1 MNNTSRTL
9 VIKKSKQSYDASAIE
24 VLEGLE
30 PVRKR
35 PGMYIGGTDSK
46 GLHHLVSEVLDNSMD
61 EAVAG
66 FATKIDIEF
75 TSEDEISISDNGRG
89 IPTDFHPKFPDKT
102 ALEVIF
108 CTLHAGGKF
117 SGKNYATSGG
127 LHGVGVSV
135 VNALSEKLTVE
146 VVRNKVCYS
155 QSFSKGIPLDKLK
168 KIGEKKVNSGTK
180 ITFSP
185 DRTIFNSDQFFSAEK
200 IYELAKS
207 KAYLF
212 SGVTIDWKAPNLA
225 SNHSNKIPTAERFH
239 FENGLVD
246 LVKSSTELEYNITN
260 DYFVGESGFKE
271 KFDPKEKGSI
281 QWCACFNTYNPIIKS
296 FCNTIPTSDGGTHQ
310 SGFLNA
316 IAKGFKSYLELIGDK
331 KYSDINKDDVQEI
344 LSSSISVFVEQPQF
358 VGQTKDKLSNLEVQK
373 KVESIIKD
381 RFENWLAN
389 DKARTLLLIE
399 NLRMRA
405 EERIKNKKK
414 KETLRKTPLK
424 RLMLPGKLADCS
436 ISDKK
441 GTELFLVEG
450 DSAGGSAKQARN
462 RATQAILP
470 LKGKILNV
478 VGSSNKKVYENQ
490 EIDDLC
496 KALGMKLGSPNDTSG
511 LRYEKVIIMTDADV
525 DGAHIASLLIALFQ
539 TKFPK
544 LIEEG
549 HLFIAMPPLYKISN
563 KNEIFY
569 ANSEEEKDEM
579 LEKLRS
585 SMNKLQI
592 SRFKGLGEMNPS
604 QLKETTMDIKTRRLI
619 QISLN
624 LSILKETNELV
635 DNLMGKNPEY
645 RFNFISKN
653 AKSLDNSFIS

>member
-1 MNNTSRTL
+1 
-9 VIKKSKQSYDASAIE
+9 
-24 VLEGLE
+24 
-30 PVRKR
+30 
-35 PGMYIGGTDSK
+35 MYIGGTDSR
-46 GLHHLVSEVLDNSMD
+46 GLHHLVSEVLDNAMD

-66 FATKIDIEF
+66 YATRIDIEF
-75 TSEDEISISDNGRG
+75 SSEEEISISDNGRG
-89 IPTDFHPKFPDKT
+89 IPIDLHPKFPNKT

-127 LHGVGVSV
+127 LHGVGISV

-146 VVRNKVCYS
+146 VVKNNACYS
-155 QSFSKGIPLDKLK
+155 QSFSKGMPLEKLK
-168 KIGEKKVNSGTK
+168 KIGKSKIRSGTK

-185 DRTIFNSDQFFSAEK
+185 DSTIFSVSKFFNPEK
-200 IYELAKS
+200 IYDLAKS

-212 SGVTIDWKAPNLA
+212 SGVTIDWRAPNIKQSQL
-225 SNHSNKIPTAERFH
+225 NKIPTAETFH
-239 FENGLVD
+239 FKNGLID
-246 LVKSSTELEYNITN
+246 LVKSNTVLEYNITN
-260 DYFVGESGFKE
+260 DYFVGNADFKE
-271 KFDPKEKGSI
+271 KFDPEEKGSI
-281 QWCACFNTYNPIIKS
+281 QWCACFNTHNPVIKS
-296 FCNTIPTSDGGTHQ
+296 FCNTIPTSEGGTHQ

-316 IAKGFKSYLELIGDK
+316 VAKGFKSYIELIGDK
-331 KYSDINKDDVQEI
+331 KFSVINKDDIQEI
-344 LSSSISVFVEQPQF
+344 LSSSISVFIEQPQF

-373 KVESIIKD
+373 KVEGTIKD

-389 DKARTLLLIE
+389 DKIRTLLLIE

-405 EERIKNKKK
+405 DERIKSKQK

-436 ISDKK
+436 ISGKE

-462 RATQAILP
+462 RTTQAILP

-478 VGSSNKKVYENQ
+478 VGSSNKKIYENQ

-496 KALGMKLGSPNDTSG
+496 KALGMKLNSPYDISG
-511 LRYEKVIIMTDADV
+511 LRYEKIIIMTDADV
-525 DGAHIASLLIALFQ
+525 DGAHIASLLIALFH
-539 TKFPK
+539 TKFLK
-544 LIEEG
+544 IIEEG
-549 HLFIAMPPLYKISN
+549 HLFIAMPPLYKISYKN
-563 KNEIFY
+563 KIHY
-569 ANSEEEKDEM
+569 ANSEEEKEEI
-579 LEKLRS
+579 LAKLRS
-585 SMNKLQI
+585 SLNKIQI

-624 LSILKETNELV
+624 LGLLKETNETV
-635 DNLMGKNPEY
+635 DKLMGKNPEY

-653 AKSLDNSFIS
+653 AKNFDNNFTS

>member
-1 MNNTSRTL
+1 
-9 VIKKSKQSYDASAIE
+9 
-24 VLEGLE
+24 
-30 PVRKR
+30 
-35 PGMYIGGTDSK
+35 MYIGGTDSK

-66 FATKIDIEF
+66 FASKIEIEF
-75 TSEDEISISDNGRG
+75 TSENEISISDNGRG
-89 IPTDFHPKFPDKT
+89 IPIDFHPKFPDKT

-117 SGKNYATSGG
+117 SDKNYATSGG
-127 LHGVGVSV
+127 LHGVGISV
-135 VNALSEKLTVE
+135 VNALSEKLIVE
-146 VVRNKVCYS
+146 VVKDNVCYS
-155 QSFSKGIPLDKLK
+155 QSFSKGSPLEKLK
-168 KIGEKKVNSGTK
+168 NVGGRKIKSGTK

-185 DRTIFNSDQFFSAEK
+185 DRTIFGDAQSFSPEK

-212 SGVTIDWKAPNLA
+212 SGVTINWKAPNIKDHQL
-225 SNHSNKIPTAERFH
+225 NRVPTAEKLH
-239 FENGLVD
+239 FENGLKD
-246 LVKSSTELEYNITN
+246 LVKSITTFEYNITN
-260 DYFVGESGFKE
+260 DYFVGEADFKE
-271 KFDPKEKGSI
+271 KFGPKEKGSI
-281 QWCACFNTYNPIIKS
+281 KWCACFNTYNPVIKS
-296 FCNTIPTSDGGTHQ
+296 FCNTIPTTEGGTHHN
-310 SGFLNA
+310 GFLTA
-316 IAKGFKSYLELIGDK
+316 ISKGFKSYVELIGDK
-331 KYSDINKDDVQEI
+331 KYAAIIKEDVQEV
-344 LSSSISVFVEQPQF
+344 LSSSLSVFVEQPQF
-358 VGQTKDKLSNLEVQK
+358 VGQTKDKLSNIEVQK

-399 NLRMRA
+399 NLQMRA
-405 EERIKNKKK
+405 EERIKNKQK
-414 KETLRKTPLK
+414 KETLRKSPLK
-424 RLMLPGKLADCS
+424 KLMLPGKLADCS
-436 ISDKK
+436 ISDKI

-462 RATQAILP
+462 RSTQAILP

-496 KALGMKLGSPNDTSG
+496 KALGIKLSSPIDISN
-511 LRYEKVIIMTDADV
+511 LRYEKIIIMTDADV
-525 DGAHIASLLIALFQ
+525 DGAHIASLLIAFFHTQ
-539 TKFPK
+539 FPK
-544 LIEEG
+544 IIEEG
-549 HLFIAMPPLYKISN
+549 HLYVAVPPLYKLSY
-563 KNEIFY
+563 KDEVFY
-569 ANSEEEKDEM
+569 ANSEEEKEIM
-579 LEKLRS
+579 LEKFRS
-585 SMNKLQI
+585 SMGKIQI

-653 AKSLDNSFIS
+653 AKSVENNYIS

>member
-1 MNNTSRTL
+1 
-9 VIKKSKQSYDASAIE
+9 
-24 VLEGLE
+24 
-30 PVRKR
+30 
-35 PGMYIGGTDSK
+35 MYIGGTDSK

-75 TSEDEISISDNGRG
+75 ISEEEISISDNGRG
-89 IPTDFHPKFPDKT
+89 IPIDLHPKFPDKT

-117 SGKNYATSGG
+117 SDKNYLTSGG
-127 LHGVGVSV
+127 LHGVGISV

-146 VVRNKVCYS
+146 VIKNRVCYS
-155 QSFSKGIPLDKLK
+155 QSFSKGIPVGKLLK
-168 KIGEKKVNSGTK
+168 LGEKKIKSGTK

-185 DRTIFNSDQFFSAEK
+185 DKTIFSGNKFFNTEK

-212 SGVTIDWKAPNLA
+212 SGVTIDWKAPNIGENNL
-225 SNHSNKIPTAERFH
+225 NKIPNSERFH
-239 FENGLVD
+239 FENGLMD
-246 LVKSSTELEYNITN
+246 LVRSNTAVEFNITN
-260 DYFVGESGFKE
+260 DYFVGEVDFKE
-271 KFDPKEKGSI
+271 KFDLDDKGSI
-281 QWCACFNTYNPIIKS
+281 HWCSCFNTYNPVIKS
-296 FCNTIPTSDGGTHQ
+296 FCNTIPTYEGGTHQ
-310 SGFLNA
+310 TGFLNA
-316 IAKGFKSYLELIGDK
+316 IAKGFKSYVELLGDK
-331 KYSDINKDDVQEI
+331 KFSAINKDDVLEI
-344 LSSSISVFVEQPQF
+344 LSSSVSVFVEQPQF

-389 DKARTLLLIE
+389 DKSRTLLLIE

-405 EERIKNKKK
+405 EERIKTKQK

-436 ISDKK
+436 ISDKD

-450 DSAGGSAKQARN
+450 DSAGGSAKQARD

-478 VGSSNKKVYENQ
+478 VGSSNKKISENQ

-496 KALGMKLGSPNDTSG
+496 KALGVKLSSPHDISN
-511 LRYEKVIIMTDADV
+511 LRYEKIIIMTDADV
-525 DGAHIASLLIALFQ
+525 DGAHIASLLIALFH
-539 TKFPK
+539 TRLPK
-544 LIEEG
+544 IIEEG
-549 HLFIAMPPLYKISN
+549 HLFIAVPPLYKISY
-563 KNEIFY
+563 KDEIYY
-569 ANSEEEKDEM
+569 ANSDEEKEII
-579 LEKLRS
+579 LKKLSS
-585 SMNKLQI
+585 SMDKIQI

-624 LSILKETNELV
+624 LSLLKETNELV

-653 AKSLDNSFIS
+653 AKSLDNSLIL

>member
-1 MNNTSRTL
+1 
-9 VIKKSKQSYDASAIE
+9 
-24 VLEGLE
+24 
-30 PVRKR
+30 
-35 PGMYIGGTDSK
+35 MYIGGTDSK

-66 FATKIDIEF
+66 FATQIDVEF
-75 TSEDEISISDNGRG
+75 ISEDEISIADNGRG
-89 IPTDFHPKFPDKT
+89 IPIDFHPKFPDKT

-117 SGKNYATSGG
+117 SDKNYATSGG
-127 LHGVGVSV
+127 LHGVGISV

-146 VVRNKVCYS
+146 VIKNRVCYS
-155 QSFSKGIPLDKLK
+155 QSFSKGVPLDKIKKVCEK
-168 KIGEKKVNSGTK
+168 KIKSGTK
-180 ITFSP
+180 IIFSP
-185 DRTIFNSDQFFSAEK
+185 DKTIFSSNKFFNAET

-212 SGVTIDWKAPNLA
+212 SGVTIDWKAPNIRDNDL
-225 SNHSNKIPTAERFH
+225 NKIPTAERFH
-239 FENGLVD
+239 FENGLMD
-246 LVKSSTELEYNITN
+246 LVNSNSALEFNITN
-260 DYFVGESGFKE
+260 DHFVGDADFKE

-281 QWCACFNTYNPIIKS
+281 KWCACFNSYNPAIKS
-296 FCNTIPTSDGGTHQ
+296 FCNTIPTSEGGTHQ

-316 IAKGFKSYLELIGDK
+316 ISKGFKSYIELIGDK
-331 KYSDINKDDVQEI
+331 KFSSINKDDVQEI
-344 LSSSISVFVEQPQF
+344 LSSAISVFVEQPQF

-373 KVESIIKD
+373 KVEGTIKD

-405 EERIKNKKK
+405 EERIKNKQK

-436 ISDKK
+436 ISDRE

-478 VGSSNKKVYENQ
+478 VGSSNRKVNENQ

-496 KALGMKLGSPNDTSG
+496 KALGIKLSTPNDISN
-511 LRYEKVIIMTDADV
+511 LRYEKIIIMTDADV
-525 DGAHIASLLIALFQ
+525 DGAHIASLLIALFH
-539 TKFPK
+539 TKLPK
-544 LIEEG
+544 IIEDG
-549 HLFIAMPPLYKISN
+549 HLFIAVPPLYKISY
-563 KNEIFY
+563 KDEIFY
-569 ANSEEEKDEM
+569 ANTEKEKEEKLGM
-579 LEKLRS
+579 YRS
-585 SMNKLQI
+585 SMNKIQI

-604 QLKETTMDIKTRRLI
+604 QLKETTMDVKTRRLI

-624 LSILKETNELV
+624 LNLLKETNELV
-635 DNLMGKNPEY
+635 ENLMGKNPEY

-653 AKSLDNSFIS
+653 AKSLDNSIIL

>member
-1 MNNTSRTL
+1 
-9 VIKKSKQSYDASAIE
+9 
-24 VLEGLE
+24 
-30 PVRKR
+30 
-35 PGMYIGGTDSK
+35 MYIGGTDSK

-66 FATKIDIEF
+66 FATQIDIEF
-75 TSEDEISISDNGRG
+75 ISEDEISIADNGRG
-89 IPTDFHPKFPDKT
+89 IPIDLHPKFPDKT

-117 SGKNYATSGG
+117 SDKNYATSGG
-127 LHGVGVSV
+127 LHGVGISV

-146 VVRNKVCYS
+146 VIKNKICYS
-155 QSFSKGIPLDKLK
+155 QSFSKGIPLDK
-168 KIGEKKVNSGTK
+168 IKKVSEKTIKSGTK
-180 ITFSP
+180 IIFSP
-185 DRTIFNSDQFFSAEK
+185 DNTIFSSNKSFTAMTV
-200 IYELAKS
+200 YELAKS

-212 SGVTIDWKAPNLA
+212 SGVTIDWKAPNIGDDNL
-225 SNHSNKIPTAERFH
+225 NKIPSAEKFH
-239 FENGLVD
+239 FENGLMD
-246 LVKSSTELEYNITN
+246 LVNSNTALEFNITD
-260 DYFVGESGFKE
+260 DYFMGNADFKE

-281 QWCACFNTYNPIIKS
+281 KWCTCFNTYNPAIKS
-296 FCNTIPTSDGGTHQ
+296 FCNTIPTSEGGTHQ
-310 SGFLNA
+310 LGFLNA
-316 IAKGFKSYLELIGDK
+316 IAKGFKSYIELIGDK
-331 KYSDINKDDVQEI
+331 KFSVINKDDVQEI
-344 LSSSISVFVEQPQF
+344 LSSAISVFVEQPQF

-373 KVESIIKD
+373 KVEGTIKD

-405 EERIKNKKK
+405 EERIKNKQK

-436 ISDKK
+436 ISDRK

-478 VGSSNKKVYENQ
+478 VGSSNRKVYENQ

-496 KALGMKLGSPNDTSG
+496 KALGVKLSTPNDIDN
-511 LRYEKVIIMTDADV
+511 LRYEKIIIMTDADV
-525 DGAHIASLLIALFQ
+525 DGAHIASLLIALFH
-539 TKFPK
+539 TKLPK
-544 LIEEG
+544 IIEDG
-549 HLFIAMPPLYKISN
+549 HLFIAVPPLYKISH
-563 KNEIFY
+563 KDEIFY
-569 ANSEEEKDEM
+569 ANTEEEKE
-579 LEKLRS
+579 EKLGKFRS
-585 SMNKLQI
+585 SMSKIQI

-624 LSILKETNELV
+624 LSLLKETNELV

-653 AKSLDNSFIS
+653 AKSLDNSFIL

>member
-1 MNNTSRTL
+1 
-9 VIKKSKQSYDASAIE
+9 
-24 VLEGLE
+24 
-30 PVRKR
+30 
-35 PGMYIGGTDSK
+35 MYIGGTDSK

-66 FATKIDIEF
+66 FATKIEIEF
-75 TSEDEISISDNGRG
+75 TSEEEISISDNGRG
-89 IPTDFHPKFPDKT
+89 IPIDFHPKFPNKT

-117 SGKNYATSGG
+117 SDKNYATSGG
-127 LHGVGVSV
+127 LHGVGISV

-146 VVRNKVCYS
+146 VVKNKACYS

-168 KIGEKKVNSGTK
+168 KTGEKAIKSGTK

-185 DRTIFNSDQFFSAEK
+185 DRTIFSSNKFFNPEK

-212 SGVTIDWKAPNLA
+212 SGVTIDWKAPNIKDNQL
-225 SNHSNKIPTAERFH
+225 NKIPSAERFH
-239 FENGLVD
+239 FENGLMD
-246 LVKSSTELEYNITN
+246 LVKANTAVEYNITN
-260 DYFVGESGFKE
+260 DYFVGNADFKE

-281 QWCACFNTYNPIIKS
+281 QWCACFNTYNPAIKS
-296 FCNTIPTSDGGTHQ
+296 FCNTIPTNEGGTHE

-316 IAKGFKSYLELIGDK
+316 IAKGFKSYIELIGDK
-331 KYSDINKDDVQEI
+331 KFSAINKDDVQEI

-358 VGQTKDKLSNLEVQK
+358 VGQTKDKLSNVEVQK
-373 KVESIIKD
+373 KVEGTIKD

-389 DKARTLLLIE
+389 DKVRTLLLIE

-405 EERIKNKKK
+405 EERIKSKQK

-436 ISDKK
+436 IAEKE

-462 RATQAILP
+462 RNTQAILP

-478 VGSSNKKVYENQ
+478 VGSSSKKVSENQ

-496 KALGMKLGSPNDTSG
+496 KALGMKLSSPNDTST

-525 DGAHIASLLIALFQ
+525 DGAHIASLLIALFH
-539 TKFPK
+539 TKLPK
-544 LIEEG
+544 IIEEG
-549 HLFIAMPPLYKISN
+549 HLFIAVPPLYKVSC
-563 KNEIFY
+563 KNEVYY
-569 ANSEEEKDEM
+569 ANSEDEKEELLTKF
-579 LEKLRS
+579 RS
-585 SMNKLQI
+585 SRNKIQI

-619 QISLN
+619 QINLN
-624 LSILKETNELV
+624 LGLLEETNELV

-653 AKSLDNSFIS
+653 AKSLDNSIIL

>member
-1 MNNTSRTL
+1 
-9 VIKKSKQSYDASAIE
+9 
-24 VLEGLE
+24 
-30 PVRKR
+30 
-35 PGMYIGGTDSK
+35 MYIGGTDSK

-75 TSEDEISISDNGRG
+75 ISEEEISIADNGRG
-89 IPTDFHPKFPDKT
+89 IPIDYHPKFPKKT
-102 ALEVIF
+102 ALEVIL

-117 SGKNYATSGG
+117 SDKNYATSGG
-127 LHGVGVSV
+127 LHGVGISV

-146 VVRNKVCYS
+146 VVKNRACYS
-155 QSFSKGIPLDKLK
+155 QSFSKGVPLDKLK
-168 KIGEKKVNSGTK
+168 KIGGKAIKSGTK

-185 DRTIFNSDQFFSAEK
+185 DRTIFSSNKFFNPEK

-212 SGVTIDWKAPNLA
+212 SGVTIDWKAPNINDNQLT
-225 SNHSNKIPTAERFH
+225 KIPKAERFH
-239 FENGLVD
+239 FENGLMD
-246 LVKSSTELEYNITN
+246 LVKANTALEYNITN
-260 DYFVGESGFKE
+260 DYFIGSADFKE
-271 KFDPKEKGSI
+271 KFDPREKGSI
-281 QWCACFNTYNPIIKS
+281 QWCACFNTYNPTSKS
-296 FCNTIPTSDGGTHQ
+296 FCNTIPTSDGGTHE

-316 IAKGFKSYLELIGDK
+316 IVRGFKSYIELIGDK
-331 KYSDINKDDVQEI
+331 KFSAINKDDVQEI
-344 LSSSISVFVEQPQF
+344 LSSSISVFVEDPQF
-358 VGQTKDKLSNLEVQK
+358 VGQTKDKLSNVEVQK
-373 KVESIIKD
+373 KVEGIIKD

-399 NLRMRA
+399 NLRIRA
-405 EERIKNKKK
+405 EERIKNKQK

-436 ISDKK
+436 ITDKE

-462 RATQAILP
+462 RNTQAILP

-478 VGSSNKKVYENQ
+478 VGSSRKKVSENQ

-496 KALGMKLGSPNDTSG
+496 KALGMKLSSPSDTSA

-525 DGAHIASLLIALFQ
+525 DGAHIASLLIALFH
-539 TKFPK
+539 TKLPK
-544 LIEEG
+544 IIEEG
-549 HLFIAMPPLYKISN
+549 HLFIAVPPLYKISY
-563 KNEIFY
+563 KDEVYY
-569 ANSEEEKDEM
+569 ANSEEEKET
-579 LEKLRS
+579 LLNKFNS
-585 SMNKLQI
+585 SMNKIQI
-592 SRFKGLGEMNPS
+592 SRFKGLGEMNSS
-604 QLKETTMDIKTRRLI
+604 QLKETTMDVKTRRLK
-619 QISLN
+619 QIKLN
-624 LSILKETNELV
+624 LSLLKETNELV

-653 AKSLDNSFIS
+653 AKSLDSSIIL

>member
-1 MNNTSRTL
+1 
-9 VIKKSKQSYDASAIE
+9 
-24 VLEGLE
+24 
-30 PVRKR
+30 
-35 PGMYIGGTDSK
+35 MYIGGTDSK

-66 FATKIDIEF
+66 FATKIVIEF
-75 TSEDEISISDNGRG
+75 TSEEEISISDNGRG
-89 IPTDFHPKFPDKT
+89 IPIDHHPKFPDKT

-117 SGKNYATSGG
+117 SNKNYSTSGG
-127 LHGVGVSV
+127 LHGVGISV

-146 VVRNKVCYS
+146 VVKNRACYS
-155 QSFSKGIPLDKLK
+155 QSFSKGIPVDKLK
-168 KIGEKKVNSGTK
+168 KIGEKAIKSGTK

-185 DRTIFNSDQFFSAEK
+185 DRTIFSSNKSFNPEK

-212 SGVTIDWKAPNLA
+212 SGVTIDWKAPNLKDNQA
-225 SNHSNKIPTAERFH
+225 HKIPTAERFH
-239 FENGLVD
+239 FENGLMD
-246 LVKSSTELEYNITN
+246 LVKSNTEVEYNITD
-260 DYFVGESGFKE
+260 DYFIGNADFKE

-281 QWCACFNTYNPIIKS
+281 QWCACFNTYNPAIKS
-296 FCNTIPTSDGGTHQ
+296 FCNTIPTNEGGTHEN
-310 SGFLNA
+310 GFLNA
-316 IAKGFKSYLELIGDK
+316 ISKGFKSYIELIGDK
-331 KYSDINKDDVQEI
+331 KFAAINKDDVQEI

-358 VGQTKDKLSNLEVQK
+358 VGQTKDKLSNIEVQK
-373 KVESIIKD
+373 KVEGTIKD

-389 DKARTLLLIE
+389 DKVRTLLLIE

-405 EERIKNKKK
+405 EERIKNRQK

-436 ISDKK
+436 ISEKE

-462 RATQAILP
+462 RNTQAILP

-478 VGSSNKKVYENQ
+478 VGSSSKKISENQ

-496 KALGMKLGSPNDTSG
+496 KALGMKLSSPNDTST

-525 DGAHIASLLIALFQ
+525 DGAHIASLLIALFH
-539 TKFPK
+539 TKLPK
-544 LIEEG
+544 IIEEG
-549 HLFIAMPPLYKISN
+549 HLFIAVPPLYKISH
-563 KNEIFY
+563 KNEVYY
-569 ANSEEEKDEM
+569 ANSEEEKEE
-579 LEKLRS
+579 LLGRLRS
-585 SMNKLQI
+585 SINTIQI

-604 QLKETTMDIKTRRLI
+604 QLKETTMDINTRRLI
-619 QISLN
+619 QIELN
-624 LSILKETNELV
+624 LSHIKETNELV

-653 AKSLDNSFIS
+653 AKSLDNSIIL

>member
-1 MNNTSRTL
+1 
-9 VIKKSKQSYDASAIE
+9 
-24 VLEGLE
+24 
-30 PVRKR
+30 
-35 PGMYIGGTDSK
+35 MYIGGTDNK

-75 TSEDEISISDNGRG
+75 ISEEEISISDNGRG
-89 IPTDFHPKFPDKT
+89 IPIDFHPKFPDKT

-117 SGKNYATSGG
+117 SDKNYLTSGG
-127 LHGVGVSV
+127 LHGVGISV
-135 VNALSEKLTVE
+135 VNALSEMLTVE
-146 VVRNKVCYS
+146 VVKNRVCYS
-155 QSFSKGIPLDKLK
+155 QSFSKGMPLGKLV
-168 KIGEKKVNSGTK
+168 KIGEKRIKSGTK

-185 DRTIFNSDQFFSAEK
+185 DKKIFSGNNFFNPEK

-212 SGVTIDWKAPNLA
+212 SGVTIDWKATNIGE
-225 SNHSNKIPTAERFH
+225 SNVNKLPTSERFH
-239 FENGLVD
+239 FENGLTD
-246 LVKSSTELEYNITN
+246 LVRSNTAVEYNITN
-260 DYFVGESGFKE
+260 DYFVGEVDFKE
-271 KFDPKEKGSI
+271 KFDPNEKGSI
-281 QWCACFNTYNPIIKS
+281 HWCACFNTYNTVIKS
-296 FCNTIPTSDGGTHQ
+296 FCNTIPTSEGGTHET
-310 SGFLNA
+310 GFLNA
-316 IAKGFKSYLELIGDK
+316 IAKGFKSYVEIIGDK
-331 KYSDINKDDVQEI
+331 KFSAINKDDVLEI

-389 DKARTLLLIE
+389 DKSRTLLLIE

-405 EERIKNKKK
+405 EERIKTKQK

-436 ISDKK
+436 ISDKD

-462 RATQAILP
+462 RINQAILP

-478 VGSSNKKVYENQ
+478 VGSSNKKVFENQ

-496 KALGMKLGSPNDTSG
+496 KALGVKLSSPHDISN
-511 LRYEKVIIMTDADV
+511 LRYEKIIIMTDADV
-525 DGAHIASLLIALFQ
+525 DGAHIASLLIALFH
-539 TKFPK
+539 TKLPK
-544 LIEEG
+544 IIEDG
-549 HLFIAMPPLYKISN
+549 HLFIAVPPLYKISY
-563 KNEIFY
+563 KDEIYY
-569 ANSEEEKDEM
+569 ANSDEEKETIF
-579 LEKLRS
+579 EKLRS
-585 SMNKLQI
+585 SMDKIQI

-624 LSILKETNELV
+624 LSLLKETNELV

-653 AKSLDNSFIS
+653 AKSLENSLIL

>member
-1 MNNTSRTL
+1 
-9 VIKKSKQSYDASAIE
+9 
-24 VLEGLE
+24 
-30 PVRKR
+30 
-35 PGMYIGGTDSK
+35 MYIGGTDSK

-75 TSEDEISISDNGRG
+75 ISEEEISIADNGRG
-89 IPTDFHPKFPDKT
+89 IPIDFHPKFPNKT
-102 ALEVIF
+102 ALEVIL

-117 SGKNYATSGG
+117 SDKNYATSGG
-127 LHGVGVSV
+127 LHGVGISV

-146 VVRNKVCYS
+146 VVKNRACYS
-155 QSFSKGIPLDKLK
+155 QSFSKGVPLDKLK
-168 KIGEKKVNSGTK
+168 KIGEKAIKSGTK

-185 DRTIFNSDQFFSAEK
+185 DRTIFSSNKFFNPEK

-212 SGVTIDWKAPNLA
+212 SGVTIDWKAPNINENQLT
-225 SNHSNKIPTAERFH
+225 KIPTAERFH
-239 FENGLVD
+239 FENGLMD
-246 LVKSSTELEYNITN
+246 LVKANTALEYNITN
-260 DYFVGESGFKE
+260 DYFTGSADFKE
-271 KFDPKEKGSI
+271 KFDPREKGSI
-281 QWCACFNTYNPIIKS
+281 QWCACFNTYNPTSKS
-296 FCNTIPTSDGGTHQ
+296 FCNTIPTSDGGTHE

-316 IAKGFKSYLELIGDK
+316 IVRGFKSYIELIGDK
-331 KYSDINKDDVQEI
+331 KFSAINKDDVQEI
-344 LSSSISVFVEQPQF
+344 LSSSISVFVEHPQF
-358 VGQTKDKLSNLEVQK
+358 VGQTKDKLSNVEVQK
-373 KVESIIKD
+373 KVEGTIKD

-399 NLRMRA
+399 NLRIRA
-405 EERIKNKKK
+405 EERIKNKQK

-436 ISDKK
+436 IADKE

-462 RATQAILP
+462 RNTQAILP

-478 VGSSNKKVYENQ
+478 VGSSSKKVSENQ

-496 KALGMKLGSPNDTSG
+496 KALGMKLSSPSDTSD

-525 DGAHIASLLIALFQ
+525 DGAHIASLLIALFH
-539 TKFPK
+539 TKLPK
-544 LIEEG
+544 IIEEG
-549 HLFIAMPPLYKISN
+549 HLFIAVPPLYKISY
-563 KNEIFY
+563 KDEVYY
-569 ANSEEEKDEM
+569 ANSEEEKET
-579 LEKLRS
+579 LLNKFNS
-585 SMNKLQI
+585 SMNKIQI

-604 QLKETTMDIKTRRLI
+604 QLKETTMDVKTRRLI
-619 QISLN
+619 QIKLN
-624 LSILKETNELV
+624 LSLLKETNELV

-653 AKSLDNSFIS
+653 AKSLDSSIIL